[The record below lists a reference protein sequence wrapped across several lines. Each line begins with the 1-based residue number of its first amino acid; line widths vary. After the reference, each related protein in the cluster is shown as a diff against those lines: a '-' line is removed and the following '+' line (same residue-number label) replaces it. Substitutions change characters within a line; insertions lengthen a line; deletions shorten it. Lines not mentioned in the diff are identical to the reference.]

1 MMTKRN
7 GIIVLFT
14 AFTMVLGLATN
25 SPVSYAEENGNSLNA
40 VDENRFSELVEGFHE
55 NDFIR
60 AGEYVEALPNFSELS
75 LEELDVLV
83 ANYMISNLLRLRSTY
98 LPPTAY
104 GGLNAKEV
112 ALAKNHPFEA
122 TQFYGSSQVA
132 INYTKTKFGRNGF
145 QDASDAFRHAM
156 WNGNLTQRIG
166 ASRAK
171 VWTDAHEAYSSGID
185 KQMDLHNNQLGRTI
199 GKNYGSTNPG
209 INVKNMADKMYSEIK
224 AGKGKVIKNNKLVSS
239 KF

>member
-1 MMTKRN
+1 MS
-7 GIIVLFT
+7 IIRTLQTTIEDHCPSF
-14 AFTMVLGLATN
+14 
-25 SPVSYAEENGNSLNA
+25 
-40 VDENRFSELVEGFHE
+40 
-55 NDFIR
+55 DFEI
-60 AGEYVEALPNFSELS
+60 S
-75 LEELDVLV
+75 LEWLSDTRFLNRSEKERKNMCGRYFFDLSSDELKSYYDHVVL
-83 ANYMISNLLRLRSTY
+83 
-98 LPPTAY
+98 
-104 GGLNAKEV
+104 
-112 ALAKNHPFEA
+112 NHPFEA

-209 INVKNMADKMYSEIK
+209 INVKNMADKIYSEIK